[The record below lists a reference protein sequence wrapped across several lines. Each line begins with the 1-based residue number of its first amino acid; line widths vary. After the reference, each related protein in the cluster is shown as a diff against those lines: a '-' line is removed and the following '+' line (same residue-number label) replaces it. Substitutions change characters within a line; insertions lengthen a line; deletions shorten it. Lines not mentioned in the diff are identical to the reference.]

1 MSRPL
6 WLAAVLLAPLAC
18 EGPVGDDDDDTTET
32 GDPMVAIAGGSFE
45 LGAVDHD
52 TKAQPSELPRHE
64 VSISD
69 FRLDR
74 HEVTVAAYG
83 QAVDAGV
90 VEAPT
95 CRLEYA
101 WQGEHCNWDKTGRD
115 DHPVN
120 GVDWDDANA
129 YCGWRGLRL
138 PTEAEFEYV
147 LRAQRPEAV
156 YPWGDE
162 PLPPPDYANVV
173 GEETETAGTG
183 WEYIPGYEDGF
194 VGSAPVETFIE
205 DPWGLFDIS
214 GNLWEWVGDWYDAD
228 GYDPAAGEDPA
239 GPASGER
246 KVLRG
251 AASTACATSC
261 AAPSATTSPRTTG

>member
-1 MSRPL
+1 
-6 WLAAVLLAPLAC
+6 
-18 EGPVGDDDDDTTET
+18 
-32 GDPMVAIAGGSFE
+32 
-45 LGAVDHD
+45 
-52 TKAQPSELPRHE
+52 